1 LSPGRTNDVAYYDT
15 LTTDELW
22 VFFRKQ
28 DELEIIGLLT
38 EANSLKVLQQGTDN
52 AVVLKIILYH

>member
-52 AVVLKIILYH
+52 AVVLKIIL

>member
-38 EANSLKVLQQGTDN
+38 ETNSLKVLQQGTDN
-52 AVVLKIILYH
+52 AVVLKIIL

>member
-28 DELEIIGLLT
+28 DELEIIG
-38 EANSLKVLQQGTDN
+38 DN